1 MATNTEKIV
10 VQIQI
15 KGQRDLDKLGAKTD
29 KATKKVGGLNKS
41 FVKMAAGVLGAAA
54 AFRTIGQVIS
64 SSIKTFKNFLF
75 QLFQTAQN

>member
-15 KGQRDLDKLGAKTD
+15 KGQRDLDKLGVKTE

-41 FVKMAAGVLGAAA
+41 FVKMAGGVLAGEGA
-54 AFRTIGQVIS
+54 S
-64 SSIKTFKNFLF
+64 
-75 QLFQTAQN
+75 